1 MEKGWKFPKL
11 PNKFIKNLNNHAYK
25 IFKKKKKTFLVLVPT
40 INQFSKLL

>member
-25 IFKKKKKTFLVLVPT
+25 IFKKKKKKIYIVGA
-40 INQFSKLL
+40 NY